1 MNDLESTHLI
11 VDRKHVG
18 KISAGLVAL
27 IAVSFLIG
35 YFQGKRQSLDIQKI
49 NLLQESI
56 SDQVN
61 YGLTIATHDKMQ
73 SSYNLEVDE
82 DLNIQSLVIDDT
94 DDHQFDNEII
104 DATSDVTAGA
114 EIVTPALNSKTQ
126 NNRAYAQLVGYGSKT
141 NALKFYNRLK
151 NKGYPVIFKERL
163 GNKPKNSWYQ
173 VVTDVLDQQ
182 ELDKIVSQIAKE
194 EKIKPVIIKLQD

>member
-18 KISAGLVAL
+18 KISAALVAL

-35 YFQGKRQSLDIQKI
+35 YFQGKRQSLDLQKI

-73 SSYNLEVDE
+73 SSYNLEVDGQ
-82 DLNIQSLVIDDT
+82 DLNVQSLVMDDT
-94 DDHQFDNEII
+94 SDNLIDNEII
-104 DATSDVTAGA
+104 EAESSA
-114 EIVTPALNSKTQ
+114 EIVAPVLNSKSKNVTG
-126 NNRAYAQLVGYGSKT
+126 YAQLVGYGSKS

-151 NKGYPVIFKERL
+151 NKGYPVIFKERP

-173 VVTDVLDQQ
+173 VVTDVLDKQDL
-182 ELDKIVSQIAKE
+182 EKLVSQIAKE

>member
-27 IAVSFLIG
+27 IGVSFLIG
-35 YFQGKRQSLDIQKI
+35 YFQGKRQSLDLQKI

-56 SDQVN
+56 SDSVN

-73 SSYNLEVDE
+73 SSYNLEVDGH
-82 DLNIQSLVIDDT
+82 DLNIQSVVMDDT
-94 DDHQFDNEII
+94 VDHQLESEII
-104 DATSDVTAGA
+104 DVDTPV
-114 EIVTPALNSKTQ
+114 EMVTPVINHKSQ
-126 NNRAYAQLVGYGSKT
+126 NGRAYAQLVGYGSKN

-151 NKGYPVIFKERL
+151 NKGYPVIFKERT

-182 ELDKIVSQIAKE
+182 ELSKIVSQIAKE

>member
-35 YFQGKRQSLDIQKI
+35 YFQGKRQSLDLQKI

-73 SSYNLEVDE
+73 SSYNLEVDGH
-82 DLNIQSLVIDDT
+82 DLNIQSVVMDDT
-94 DDHQFDNEII
+94 VDHQLENEII
-104 DATSDVTAGA
+104 DVDTSV
-114 EIVTPALNSKTQ
+114 EMVTPVVNNKSQ
-126 NNRAYAQLVGYGSKT
+126 NGRAYAQLVGYGSKN

-151 NKGYPVIFKERL
+151 NKGYPVIFKERT

-173 VVTDVLDQQ
+173 VVTDVLEQQ
-182 ELDKIVSQIAKE
+182 ELNKIVSQIAKE

>member
-35 YFQGKRQSLDIQKI
+35 YFQGKRQSLDLQKI

-73 SSYNLEVDE
+73 SSYNLEVDGQ
-82 DLNIQSLVIDDT
+82 DLNVQSLVIDDMV
-94 DDHQFDNEII
+94 DHQLDNEII
-104 DATSDVTAGA
+104 DADAPA
-114 EIVTPALNSKTQ
+114 EMVTPILNSKSQ
-126 NNRAYAQLVGYGSKT
+126 NGKAYAQLVGYGSKN

-151 NKGYPVIFKERL
+151 NKGYPVIFKERP

-182 ELDKIVSQIAKE
+182 ELSKIVSQIAKE

>member
-1 MNDLESTHLI
+1 MNDLESTHLC

-18 KISAGLVAL
+18 KISAALVAL

-35 YFQGKRQSLDIQKI
+35 YFQGKRQNLDLQKI

-56 SDQVN
+56 SDSVN

-73 SSYNLEVDE
+73 SSYNLEVDGQ
-82 DLNIQSLVIDDT
+82 DLNIQNLVIDDT
-94 DDHQFDNEII
+94 ADNLLDNEII
-104 DATSDVTAGA
+104 DEETPT
-114 EIVTPALNSKTQ
+114 EIVTPTLISKTK
-126 NNRAYAQLVGYGSKT
+126 NGRAYAQLVGYGSKN

-151 NKGYPVIFKERL
+151 NKGYPVIFKERT

-173 VVTDVLDQQ
+173 VVTDILDQQ
-182 ELDKIVSQIAKE
+182 ELDKLVAQIAKD

>member
-35 YFQGKRQSLDIQKI
+35 YFQGKRQSLDLQKI

-73 SSYNLEVDE
+73 SSYNLEVDGH
-82 DLNIQSLVIDDT
+82 DLNIQSVVMDDT
-94 DDHQFDNEII
+94 VDHQLENEII
-104 DATSDVTAGA
+104 DVDTPVEMVTSV
-114 EIVTPALNSKTQ
+114 VNNKSQ
-126 NNRAYAQLVGYGSKT
+126 NGRAYAQLVGYGSKT

-151 NKGYPVIFKERL
+151 NKGYPVIFKERP

-182 ELDKIVSQIAKE
+182 ELDKLVSQIAKE
-194 EKIKPVIIKLQD
+194 EKIEPVIIKLQD

>member
-1 MNDLESTHLI
+1 MNDLESTHLC

-18 KISAGLVAL
+18 KISAALVAL

-35 YFQGKRQSLDIQKI
+35 YFQGKRQNLDLQKI

-56 SDQVN
+56 SDSVN

-73 SSYNLEVDE
+73 SSYNLEVE
-82 DLNIQSLVIDDT
+82 GQDLNIQSLVMDDT
-94 DDHQFDNEII
+94 SDSLMDNEII
-104 DATSDVTAGA
+104 EVDAST
-114 EIVTPALNSKTQ
+114 EIVTPALINKSK
-126 NNRAYAQLVGYGSKT
+126 NGRAYAQLVGYGSKN

-151 NKGYPVIFKERL
+151 NKGYPVIFKERP

-173 VVTDVLDQQ
+173 VVTDILDQH
-182 ELDKIVSQIAKE
+182 ELDKLVAQIAKE

>member
-18 KISAGLVAL
+18 KISAALVAL
-27 IAVSFLIG
+27 SAVSFMIG
-35 YFQGKRQSLDIQKI
+35 YFQGKRQSLDLQKI

-73 SSYNLEVDE
+73 SSYNLEVDGH
-82 DLNIQSLVIDDT
+82 DLNIQSVVMDDT
-94 DDHQFDNEII
+94 VDHQLENEII
-104 DATSDVTAGA
+104 EAETPA
-114 EIVTPALNSKTQ
+114 EIVTPVLNSKIK
-126 NNRAYAQLVGYGSKT
+126 NVRAYAQLVGYGSKT

-151 NKGYPVIFKERL
+151 NKGYPVIFKERP

-182 ELDKIVSQIAKE
+182 ELDKLVSQIAKE